1 MENTIFYIIT
11 GIIVFDFLL
20 ERLLDYLNTT
30 RWSDE
35 LPPELEGIYD
45 PEKYSQS
52 QSYLKV
58 KTRYN
63 LVLSTFSFVL
73 IISMIL
79 CKGFG
84 FISNEVQE
92 VTPHPVLQALLFFGV
107 IGLASDLISTP
118 FSAYFTFVIE
128 EKFGFNKTT
137 LRTFI
142 LDKIKSWLLMII
154 IGGLVLSLVVW
165 IFEVTGS
172 SFWIWVWLVL
182 SAISIFMSMFYST
195 LIVPLFNKQ
204 KPLEAGSLR
213 DKIEAFAQKVQFKL
227 TDIYTIDG
235 SKRSTKANAYFTGF
249 GPKKRIVLYD
259 TLIEK
264 HTEEELVAVLA
275 HEAGHFKKKHV
286 LSGLVMSLVNSLLV
300 LYVLSLFLSEGS
312 DISNA
317 IVNALGGNAF
327 SFHLGLLGFGLLYGP
342 LSLLTGLLMNAWSR
356 KNEYEADRFAADHY
370 SAQAL
375 SSALIKLSTDSLS
388 NLRPHPAYVVFYYS
402 HPGLPDRLKGLRKS
416 YS

>member
-20 ERLLDYLNTT
+20 ERILDYLNAT

-58 KTRYN
+58 KSRYN
-63 LVLSTFSFVL
+63 LVMSTFFFVL

-79 CKGFG
+79 FRGFG
-84 FISNEVQE
+84 FISNEIQE
-92 VTPHPVLQALLFFGV
+92 VTTHPVLQALLFFGV
-107 IGLASDLISTP
+107 IGLVSDLISTP

-137 LRTFI
+137 VRTFI
-142 LDKIKSWLLMII
+142 LDKLKSWLLMII

-182 SAISIFMSMFYST
+182 SVISIFMSMFYST

-213 DKIEAFAQKVQFKL
+213 DQIEAFAKKVRFKL

-235 SKRSTKANAYFTGF
+235 SRRSTKANAYFTGF

-286 LSGLVMSLVNSLLV
+286 LSGLVMSLLNSLLV
-300 LYVLSLFLSEGS
+300 LYILSLFLSEGS

-317 IVNALGGNAF
+317 IVSALGGNTF
-327 SFHLGLLGFGLLYGP
+327 SFHLGVLGFGLLYGP
-342 LSLLTGLLMNAWSR
+342 LSLLTGLLMNARSR

-370 SAQAL
+370 NAQAL

-388 NLRPHPAYVVFYYS
+388 NLRPHPAYVFFYYS
-402 HPGLPDRLKGLRKS
+402 HPGLLDRLKGLRV
-416 YS
+416 

>member
-1 MENTIFYIIT
+1 M
-11 GIIVFDFLL
+11 
-20 ERLLDYLNTT
+20 LDYLNAT
-30 RWSDE
+30 RWSNE
-35 LPPELEGIYD
+35 LPAELEGIYD
-45 PEKYSQS
+45 QEKYNRS

-58 KTRYN
+58 KSKYN

-79 CKGFG
+79 FKGFG
-84 FISNEVQE
+84 FLTNEIQE
-92 VTPHPVLQALLFFGV
+92 ITMHPILQALLFFGI
-107 IGLASDLISTP
+107 IGLASDLLTTP

-137 LRTFI
+137 VRTFI
-142 LDKIKSWLLMII
+142 LDKLKSWLLMVV
-154 IGGLVLSLVVW
+154 IGGLILSLVVW
-165 IFEVTGS
+165 IFQLTGS

-182 SAISIFMSMFYST
+182 SVISIFMSMFYST

-213 DKIEAFAQKVQFKL
+213 DKIEAFAKKVQFKL

-249 GPKKRIVLYD
+249 GPRKRIVLYD

-275 HEAGHFKKKHV
+275 HEAGHYKKKHII
-286 LSGLVMSLVNSLLV
+286 SGLLISLLNSLLV
-300 LYVLSLFLSEGS
+300 LFVLSLFIKEGS
-312 DISNA
+312 DISTA
-317 IVNALGGNAF
+317 ITSALGGTAF
-327 SFHLGLLGFGLLYGP
+327 SFHLGVLGFGLLYGP
-342 LSLLTGLLMNAWSR
+342 LSMLSSLLMNAWSR

-370 SAQAL
+370 DGQSL

-388 NLRPHPAYVVFYYS
+388 NLRPHPAYVFFYYS
-402 HPGLPDRLKGLRKS
+402 HPGLLDRLQALGK
-416 YS
+416 